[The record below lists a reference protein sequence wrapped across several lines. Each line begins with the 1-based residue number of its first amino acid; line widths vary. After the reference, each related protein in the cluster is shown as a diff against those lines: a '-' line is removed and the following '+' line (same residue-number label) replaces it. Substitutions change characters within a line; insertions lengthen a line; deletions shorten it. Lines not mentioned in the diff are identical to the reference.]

1 MLSGMRWTLLIA
13 AASLSTACGAS
24 GTHQLSAYRIVDQTT
39 DPETGEIVYRGVAE
53 DGSGGT
59 VEIYAG
65 ASAVPAPG
73 HAAGA
78 PAFRAPP
85 RHARAHRRPRWA
97 MSHRFARRWRGHHH
111 HRGPPAGGADA
122 DHRGPGCH

>member
-1 MLSGMRWTLLIA
+1 MRWTLLIA

-24 GTHQLSAYRIVDQTT
+24 TTHQLSAYRIVDQTT
-39 DPETGEIVYRGVAE
+39 DPRTGEIVYRGVAE

-65 ASAVPAPG
+65 PSAATAQRG
-73 HAAGA
+73 HAASA

-85 RHARAHRRPRWA
+85 PHARAHRRPRWA
-97 MSHRFARRWRGHHH
+97 MSHRFARRWRGHRH
-111 HRGPPAGGADA
+111 HRAPDA